1 MIPPLFAGLKGPR
14 YTLSRTGDRRLRAA
28 LQQSEAAGLRD
39 GRRPGRHVELRE
51 RIGDVSD
58 ATPEVL
64 QLQRRVDVGTIDWRR
79 LDGSLD
85 AASVQRRAE
94 EGLAE

>member
-1 MIPPLFAGLKGPR
+1 VFAE
-14 YTLSRTGDRRLRAA
+14 RLRT
-28 LQQSEAAGLRD
+28 R
-39 GRRPGRHVELRE
+39 V
-51 RIGDVSD
+51 GDVSD

-64 QLQRRVDVGTIDWRR
+64 QLQRRVDVGPIDWRR

-94 EGLAE
+94 EYLAER

>member
-1 MIPPLFAGLKGPR
+1 MFAQ
-14 YTLSRTGDRRLRAA
+14 RL
-28 LQQSEAAGLRD
+28 
-39 GRRPGRHVELRE
+39 HE

-94 EGLAE
+94 ESLAE